1 MVNNARRGGT
11 EISVPPR
18 LAYLHSVQ
26 LRWAPMPAEPLLR
39 YSFLSAERNFVI
51 FFVHKISFS
60 TTARSA
66 DPRAPCVSAITPPN
80 PPPNPLD
87 LGIYLPNS
95 HSPFPIMWGWSHLI
109 ADYCACMHVFWV
121 PQPLINLIRLTVTFL
136 YDGLRGFPSIHFT
149 SASARH
155 RYEPISRPATPLPPP
170 GCDVASR
177 PYPRATAARTT
188 AHDSPFSIRTHPCE
202 AGELLRP
209 LTREAELS
217 HPCNG

>member
-11 EISVPPR
+11 VISVSSR

-26 LRWAPMPAEPLLR
+26 LRWAPMPAEAPLR

-60 TTARSA
+60 TTARNA
-66 DPRAPCVSAITPPN
+66 GLPPPCASAITPPN
-80 PPPNPLD
+80 PLPNPLD
-87 LGIYLPNS
+87 LGIYLPDS
-95 HSPFPIMWGWSHLI
+95 HSPLPIMWGWSHLI
-109 ADYCACMHVFWV
+109 ADYCVCVHVFWV

-155 RYEPISRPATPLPPP
+155 RYEPISRPATPLP
-170 GCDVASR
+170 
-177 PYPRATAARTT
+177 TAGVRCRIPTLPARHGG
-188 AHDSPFSIRTHPCE
+188 AYDRS
-202 AGELLRP
+202 
-209 LTREAELS
+209 
-217 HPCNG
+217 